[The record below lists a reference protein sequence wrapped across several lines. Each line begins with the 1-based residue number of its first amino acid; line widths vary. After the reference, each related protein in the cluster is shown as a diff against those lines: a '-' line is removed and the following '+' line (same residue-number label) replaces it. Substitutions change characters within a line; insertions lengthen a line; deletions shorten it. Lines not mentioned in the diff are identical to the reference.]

1 MSVLSI
7 VELKNDTAVKKKKD
21 EYILPSQREYM
32 PGVSQRRREEDQRNK
47 RIGDKALGGGNALT
61 SCRASN

>member
-7 VELKNDTAVKKKKD
+7 VELKNDTTVKNKKG

-47 RIGDKALGGGNALT
+47 RIGDKALMVETPSPVAV
-61 SCRASN
+61 